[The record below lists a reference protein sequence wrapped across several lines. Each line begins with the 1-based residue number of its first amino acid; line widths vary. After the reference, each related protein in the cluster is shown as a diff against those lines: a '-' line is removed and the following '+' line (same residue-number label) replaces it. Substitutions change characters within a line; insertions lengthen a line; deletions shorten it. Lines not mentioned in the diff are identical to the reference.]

1 MIWGLVLEA
10 AFYMLCIIPELIF
23 ALFYIGYQWL
33 ANFSKA
39 AVSLVTGKSSNDN
52 NQNDLQKEKDAE
64 DEFAE
69 KVYDNIL
76 NWEFTLYKK
85 IKSLLLEDAKE
96 VKDGELVSINGKEI
110 NVIDARKTRDKDV
123 FRLLVGFSVTLVS
136 GFVLAVILLWLFL
149 TMNGE
154 AFGFNPPQSLV
165 TWEDEYRDITGINEI
180 EGLDGTGISLCIVDS
195 GIDTSHPD
203 LKNINLMG
211 WNDVINSSPD
221 PYDDDGH
228 GTAMAGIIVADG
240 GLNGIAK
247 NVNLYVAKAIN
258 SDGSGTDDGIAE
270 AVDWCVSQ
278 DSDIISLS
286 LGGGQGIGGDL
297 FTTDS
302 LEIAVENAIDQGV
315 YVVAAAGND
324 GENDDGDVS
333 SPGSVEN
340 VICVGGVTRLGNLWS
355 GSSEGD
361 NNGRLWPNPI
371 LPRNDPDKKPEIIAP
386 GLEVPVLVTGTDSW
400 WGWSS
405 GTSASTAW
413 VSGGLAL
420 FLQEYPEFQR
430 NTDSDSTNIEEVKI
444 LLSENSQMKNGQSQH
459 DDHFGYGIF
468 RIDSLIDAVDSN
480 SSNIENKIEMRKI
493 PIQKNIFDIFQIER
507 RITAS
512 VPPDNSMNAIE

>member
-1 MIWGLVLEA
+1 MIWGVILEFIVYIFIDIIFAAIWAIIMAIYSAFIWIINLFKNLVFSIFSEISEKNEKKGLDSKSENSD
-10 AFYMLCIIPELIF
+10 ELI
-23 ALFYIGYQWL
+23 Y
-33 ANFSKA
+33 
-39 AVSLVTGKSSNDN
+39 VDGKHT
-52 NQNDLQKEKDAE
+52 
-64 DEFAE
+64 
-69 KVYDNIL
+69 V
-76 NWEFTLYKK
+76 
-85 IKSLLLEDAKE
+85 
-96 VKDGELVSINGKEI
+96 
-110 NVIDARKTRDKDV
+110 NVINASKTRDEDV
-123 FRLLVGFSVTLVS
+123 FKLLVGFSVTLVS
-136 GFVLAVILLWLFL
+136 AFVLAVVLLWLFI
-149 TMNGE
+149 TMNGG
-154 AFGFNPPQSLV
+154 AFGFSPPQSLV
-165 TWEDEYRDITGINEI
+165 TWEDEYKDMTGINNI

-203 LKNINLMG
+203 LENIKLLG
-211 WNDVINSSPD
+211 WNDVINSSPN

-247 NVNLYVAKAIN
+247 NVDLYVAKAIN

-324 GENDDGDVS
+324 GEDDDGDVS

-386 GLEVPVLVTGTDSW
+386 GLEVPVLMTNSDSW

-420 FLQEYPEFQR
+420 FLQEYPDFKR
-430 NTDSDSTNIEEVKI
+430 NSDSDETKIEEIKI
-444 LLSENSQMKNGQSQH
+444 LLSENSQMKNGQNQH
-459 DDHFGYGIF
+459 DDNFGYGIF
-468 RIDSLIDAVDSN
+468 RIDSLIDAVN
-480 SSNIENKIEMRKI
+480 SSSSDTKEYREMEKIIIER
-493 PIQKNIFDIFQIER
+493 NIFDIFQVER
-507 RITAS
+507 RMTAN
-512 VPPDNSMNAIE
+512 VPPDISMNAIE

>member
-1 MIWGLVLEA
+1 MVIGAKYLIVGCQMIRDDS
-10 AFYMLCIIPELIF
+10 
-23 ALFYIGYQWL
+23 Q
-33 ANFSKA
+33 
-39 AVSLVTGKSSNDN
+39 
-52 NQNDLQKEKDAE
+52 QNKDSQSDSE
-64 DEFAE
+64 TD
-69 KVYDNIL
+69 
-76 NWEFTLYKK
+76 
-85 IKSLLLEDAKE
+85 KE
-96 VKDGELVSINGKEI
+96 VVFLDGKNVI
-110 NVIDARKTRDKDV
+110 NVINASKTRDEDV
-123 FRLLVGFSVTLVS
+123 FKLLVGFSATLIS
-136 GFVLAVILLWLFL
+136 GFILVVILLWLFI

-154 AFGFNPPQSLV
+154 AFGFSPPQSLI
-165 TWEDEYRDITGINEI
+165 TWEDEYKDITGVNEI
-180 EGLDGTGISLCIVDS
+180 NGLDGSGISLCIVDS

-203 LKNINLMG
+203 LEKINLLG
-211 WNDVINSSPD
+211 WNDVINSSPN

-247 NVNLYVAKAIN
+247 NVDLYVAKAIN

-278 DSDIISLS
+278 GSDIISLS

-302 LEIAVENAIDQGV
+302 LEIAVENAIEQGV

-324 GENDDGDVS
+324 GEDDDGDVS

-386 GLEVPVLVTGTDSW
+386 GLEVPVLMTNSDSW

-420 FLQEYPEFQR
+420 FLQENPDFQR
-430 NTDSDSTNIEEVKI
+430 NSNSDETKVEEIKI
-444 LLSENSQMKNGQSQH
+444 LLSENSQMKDGQSQH
-459 DDHFGYGIF
+459 DDNFGYGIF
-468 RIDSLIDAVDSN
+468 RIDTLIKAVN
-480 SSNIENKIEMRKI
+480 SSSSDTKDNLVKGNINIER
-493 PIQKNIFDIFQIER
+493 NIFDIFQVER

>member
-10 AFYMLCIIPELIF
+10 AFYMLCMIPELIF
-23 ALFYIGYQWL
+23 ALFYIAYQWL

-39 AVSLVTGKSSNDN
+39 AVSLVTGKTSNDK
-52 NQNDLQKEKDAE
+52 NQNDLQKEKD
-64 DEFAE
+64 DENEFLD
-69 KVYDNIL
+69 KVDNIL

-85 IKSLLLEDAKE
+85 IKSLLLGDTKE

-123 FRLLVGFSVTLVS
+123 FKLLVGFSITLVS
-136 GFVLAVILLWLFL
+136 GFVLSVILLWVFL

-154 AFGFNPPQSLV
+154 VFGFNPPQSLV

-211 WNDVINSSPD
+211 WNDVINSSPY

-247 NVNLYVAKAIN
+247 NVDLYIAKAID

-278 DSDIISLS
+278 ESDIISLS

-302 LEIAVENAIDQGV
+302 LEIAVENAIDEGV
-315 YVVAAAGND
+315 FVVAAAGND

-361 NNGRLWPNPI
+361 NNGRFWPNPI

-386 GLEVPVLVTGTDSW
+386 GLEVPVLMTKSNSW

-430 NTDSDSTNIEEVKI
+430 NTDSDSAKIEEVKI
-444 LLSENSQMKNGQSQH
+444 LLSENSQMKNGQNQH

-468 RIDSLIDAVDSN
+468 RIDLLIDSMDSN
-480 SSNIENKIEMRKI
+480 SSNIENKIEMRKTS
-493 PIQKNIFDIFQIER
+493 IQKNIFDIFQIER

>member
-1 MIWGLVLEA
+1 MIWGVILEFIVYIFIDIIFAAIWAIIMAIYSAFIWIINLFKNLVFSIFSEISEKNEKKGLDSKSENSD
-10 AFYMLCIIPELIF
+10 ELI
-23 ALFYIGYQWL
+23 Y
-33 ANFSKA
+33 
-39 AVSLVTGKSSNDN
+39 VDGKHT
-52 NQNDLQKEKDAE
+52 
-64 DEFAE
+64 
-69 KVYDNIL
+69 V
-76 NWEFTLYKK
+76 
-85 IKSLLLEDAKE
+85 
-96 VKDGELVSINGKEI
+96 
-110 NVIDARKTRDKDV
+110 NVINASKTRDEDV
-123 FRLLVGFSVTLVS
+123 FKLLVGFSVTLVS
-136 GFVLAVILLWLFL
+136 VFVLAVVLLWLFI
-149 TMNGE
+149 TMNGG
-154 AFGFNPPQSLV
+154 AFGFSPPQSLV
-165 TWEDEYRDITGINEI
+165 TWEDEYKDMTGINNI

-203 LKNINLMG
+203 LENIKLLG
-211 WNDVINSSPD
+211 WNDVINSSPN

-247 NVNLYVAKAIN
+247 NVDLYIAKAIN

-302 LEIAVENAIDQGV
+302 LEIAVENAIEQGV

-324 GENDDGDVS
+324 GEDDDGDVS

-386 GLEVPVLVTGTDSW
+386 GLEVPVLMTNSDSW

-405 GTSASTAW
+405 GTSASKAW

-420 FLQEYPEFQR
+420 FLQEYPDFQR
-430 NTDSDSTNIEEVKI
+430 NSDSDETKIEEIKI
-444 LLSENSQMKNGQSQH
+444 LLSENSQMKNGQNQH
-459 DDHFGYGIF
+459 DDNFGYGIF
-468 RIDSLIDAVDSN
+468 RIDSLIDAVN
-480 SSNIENKIEMRKI
+480 SSSSDTKEDKEMEKIIIER
-493 PIQKNIFDIFQIER
+493 NIFDIFQVER
-507 RITAS
+507 RMTAN

>member
-1 MIWGLVLEA
+1 MVIGAKYLIVGCQMIRDDS
-10 AFYMLCIIPELIF
+10 
-23 ALFYIGYQWL
+23 Q
-33 ANFSKA
+33 
-39 AVSLVTGKSSNDN
+39 
-52 NQNDLQKEKDAE
+52 QNKDSQSDSE
-64 DEFAE
+64 TD
-69 KVYDNIL
+69 
-76 NWEFTLYKK
+76 
-85 IKSLLLEDAKE
+85 KE
-96 VKDGELVSINGKEI
+96 VVFLDGKNVI
-110 NVIDARKTRDKDV
+110 NVINASKTRDEDV
-123 FRLLVGFSVTLVS
+123 FKLLVGFSATLIS
-136 GFVLAVILLWLFL
+136 GFILVVILLWLFI

-154 AFGFNPPQSLV
+154 AFGFSPPQSLI
-165 TWEDEYRDITGINEI
+165 TWEDEYKDITGVNEI
-180 EGLDGTGISLCIVDS
+180 NGLDGSGISLCIVDS

-203 LKNINLMG
+203 LEKINLLG
-211 WNDVINSSPD
+211 WNDVINSSPN

-247 NVNLYVAKAIN
+247 NVDLYVAKAIN

-302 LEIAVENAIDQGV
+302 LEIAVEN
-315 YVVAAAGND
+315 
-324 GENDDGDVS
+324 
-333 SPGSVEN
+333 

-386 GLEVPVLVTGTDSW
+386 GLEVPVLMTNSDSW

-420 FLQEYPEFQR
+420 FLQENPDFQR
-430 NTDSDSTNIEEVKI
+430 NSNSDETKIEEMKI
-444 LLSENSQMKNGQSQH
+444 LLSENSQMKDGQSQH
-459 DDHFGYGIF
+459 DDNFGYGIF
-468 RIDSLIDAVDSN
+468 RIDTLIKAVN
-480 SSNIENKIEMRKI
+480 SSSSDIKENLVKGNINIER
-493 PIQKNIFDIFQIER
+493 NIFDIFQVER

>member
-1 MIWGLVLEA
+1 MIWGVILEFIVYIFIDIIFAAIRAIIMAIYSAFIWIINLFKNLVFSIFSEISEKDEKKGLDSKSENSD
-10 AFYMLCIIPELIF
+10 ELI
-23 ALFYIGYQWL
+23 Y
-33 ANFSKA
+33 
-39 AVSLVTGKSSNDN
+39 VDGKHT
-52 NQNDLQKEKDAE
+52 
-64 DEFAE
+64 
-69 KVYDNIL
+69 V
-76 NWEFTLYKK
+76 
-85 IKSLLLEDAKE
+85 
-96 VKDGELVSINGKEI
+96 
-110 NVIDARKTRDKDV
+110 NVINASKTRDEDV
-123 FRLLVGFSVTLVS
+123 FKLLVGFSVTLVS
-136 GFVLAVILLWLFL
+136 AFVLAVVLLWLFI

-180 EGLDGTGISLCIVDS
+180 DGLDGTGISLCIVDS

-211 WNDVINSSPD
+211 WNDVINSSPN

-247 NVNLYVAKAIN
+247 NVDLYVAKAIN

-302 LEIAVENAIDQGV
+302 LEIAVENAIEQGV

-324 GENDDGDVS
+324 GEDDDGDVS

-361 NNGRLWPNPI
+361 NNGRFWPNPI

-386 GLEVPVLVTGTDSW
+386 GLEVPVLMTNSDSW

-420 FLQEYPEFQR
+420 FLQENPDFQR
-430 NTDSDSTNIEEVKI
+430 NSNSDETKIEEIKI
-444 LLSENSQMKNGQSQH
+444 LLSENSQMKDGQSQH
-459 DDHFGYGIF
+459 DDNFGYGIF
-468 RIDSLIDAVDSN
+468 RIDTLIQAVN
-480 SSNIENKIEMRKI
+480 SSSSDTKEGLVKGNINIER
-493 PIQKNIFDIFQIER
+493 NIFDIFQVER

>member
-1 MIWGLVLEA
+1 MIWGVILEFIVYIFIDIIFAAIWAIIMAIYSAFIWIINLFKNLVFSIFSEISEKNEKKGLDSKSENSD
-10 AFYMLCIIPELIF
+10 ELI
-23 ALFYIGYQWL
+23 Y
-33 ANFSKA
+33 
-39 AVSLVTGKSSNDN
+39 VDGKHT
-52 NQNDLQKEKDAE
+52 
-64 DEFAE
+64 
-69 KVYDNIL
+69 V
-76 NWEFTLYKK
+76 
-85 IKSLLLEDAKE
+85 
-96 VKDGELVSINGKEI
+96 
-110 NVIDARKTRDKDV
+110 NVINASKTRDDDV
-123 FRLLVGFSVTLVS
+123 FKLLVGFSVTLVS
-136 GFVLAVILLWLFL
+136 AFVFAVILLWLFI
-149 TMNGE
+149 TMNGG
-154 AFGFNPPQSLV
+154 AFGFSPPQSLV
-165 TWEDEYRDITGINEI
+165 TWEDEYKDMTGINNI

-203 LKNINLMG
+203 LENIKLLG
-211 WNDVINSSPD
+211 WNDVINSSPN

-247 NVNLYVAKAIN
+247 NVDLYIAKAIN

-302 LEIAVENAIDQGV
+302 LEIAVENAIEQGV

-324 GENDDGDVS
+324 GEDDDGDVS

-386 GLEVPVLVTGTDSW
+386 GLEVPVLMTNSDSW

-420 FLQEYPEFQR
+420 FLQENPEFQR
-430 NTDSDSTNIEEVKI
+430 NSNSYETKIEEIKI
-444 LLSENSQMKNGQSQH
+444 LLSENSQMKDGQSQH
-459 DDHFGYGIF
+459 DDNFGYGIF
-468 RIDSLIDAVDSN
+468 RIDTLIKAVN
-480 SSNIENKIEMRKI
+480 SSSSDTKENLVKGNINIER
-493 PIQKNIFDIFQIER
+493 NIIDIFQVER

>member
-1 MIWGLVLEA
+1 MIWGVILE
-10 AFYMLCIIPELIF
+10 FILYIFIDVIF
-23 ALFYIGYQWL
+23 AIILETIKKIYNVFIWMINLFKTVI
-33 ANFSKA
+33 FSIFSE
-39 AVSLVTGKSSNDN
+39 VSEKT
-52 NQNDLQKEKDAE
+52 KEK
-64 DEFAE
+64 
-69 KVYDNIL
+69 N
-76 NWEFTLYKK
+76 
-85 IKSLLLEDAKE
+85 LESKE
-96 VKDGELVSINGKEI
+96 VNFEGENAI
-110 NVIDARKTRDKDV
+110 NVINASKTRDEDV
-123 FRLLVGFSVTLVS
+123 FKLLVGFSVTLVS
-136 GFVLAVILLWLFL
+136 VFVVAVILLWLFF

-154 AFGFNPPQSLV
+154 AFGFSPPQSLV
-165 TWEDEYRDITGINEI
+165 TWEDEYRDMTGINEI

-211 WNDVINSSPD
+211 WNDVINSSPN

-302 LEIAVENAIDQGV
+302 LEIAVENAIEQGV

-333 SPGSVEN
+333 SPGSVED
-340 VICVGGVTRLGNLWS
+340 VICVGGVTRLGNSWS

-386 GLEVPVLVTGTDSW
+386 GLEVPVLMTNSDSW

-430 NTDSDSTNIEEVKI
+430 NTNSDSTKIEEVKI

-468 RIDSLIDAVDSN
+468 RIDSLINSADTN
-480 SSNIENKIEMRKI
+480 SSNIESKMKMEKI
-493 PIQKNIFDIFQIER
+493 PVRKNIFDIFQIER

>member
-1 MIWGLVLEA
+1 MIWGVILE
-10 AFYMLCIIPELIF
+10 FILYIFIDVIF
-23 ALFYIGYQWL
+23 AIILETIKKIYNVFIWMINLFKTVI
-33 ANFSKA
+33 FSIFSE
-39 AVSLVTGKSSNDN
+39 VSEKT
-52 NQNDLQKEKDAE
+52 KEK
-64 DEFAE
+64 
-69 KVYDNIL
+69 N
-76 NWEFTLYKK
+76 
-85 IKSLLLEDAKE
+85 LESKE
-96 VKDGELVSINGKEI
+96 VNFEGENAISVIN
-110 NVIDARKTRDKDV
+110 ASKTRDEDV
-123 FRLLVGFSVTLVS
+123 FKLLVGFSVTLVS
-136 GFVLAVILLWLFL
+136 VFVVAVILLWLFF

-154 AFGFNPPQSLV
+154 AFGFSPPQSLV
-165 TWEDEYRDITGINEI
+165 TWEDEYRDMTGINEI

-221 PYDDDGH
+221 SYDDDGH

-247 NVNLYVAKAIN
+247 NVDLYVAKAIN

-302 LEIAVENAIDQGV
+302 LEIAVENAIEQGV

-333 SPGSVEN
+333 SPGSVED
-340 VICVGGVTRLGNLWS
+340 VICVGGVTRLGNSWS

-386 GLEVPVLVTGTDSW
+386 GLEVPVLMTNSNSW

-430 NTDSDSTNIEEVKI
+430 NTNSDSTKIEEIKN

-468 RIDSLIDAVDSN
+468 RIDLLIDSADTN
-480 SSNIENKIEMRKI
+480 SSNIESKMNMEKI
-493 PIQKNIFDIFQIER
+493 PVRKNIFDIFQIER

>member
-10 AFYMLCIIPELIF
+10 AFYMLCMIPELIF
-23 ALFYIGYQWL
+23 ALFYIAYQWL

-39 AVSLVTGKSSNDN
+39 AVSLVTGKTSNDK
-52 NQNDLQKEKDAE
+52 NQNDLQKEKDDE
-64 DEFAE
+64 DEFLD
-69 KVYDNIL
+69 KVDNIL

-85 IKSLLLEDAKE
+85 IKSLLLGDTKE

-123 FRLLVGFSVTLVS
+123 FKLLVGFSITLVS
-136 GFVLAVILLWLFL
+136 GFVLSVILLWVFL

-154 AFGFNPPQSLV
+154 VFGFNPPQSLV

-211 WNDVINSSPD
+211 WNDVINSSPY

-247 NVNLYVAKAIN
+247 NVDLYIAKAID

-278 DSDIISLS
+278 ESDIISLS

-386 GLEVPVLVTGTDSW
+386 GLEVPVLITKSDSW

-430 NTDSDSTNIEEVKI
+430 NTDSDSTKIEEIKI

-468 RIDSLIDAVDSN
+468 RIDSLIDAMDSN
-480 SSNIENKIEMRKI
+480 SSNIESKIETRKM

>member
-1 MIWGLVLEA
+1 MIWGVILEFIVYIFIDIIFAAIWAIIMAIYSAFIWIINLFKNLVFSIFSEISEKNEKKGLDSKSENSD
-10 AFYMLCIIPELIF
+10 ELI
-23 ALFYIGYQWL
+23 Y
-33 ANFSKA
+33 
-39 AVSLVTGKSSNDN
+39 VDGKHT
-52 NQNDLQKEKDAE
+52 
-64 DEFAE
+64 
-69 KVYDNIL
+69 V
-76 NWEFTLYKK
+76 
-85 IKSLLLEDAKE
+85 
-96 VKDGELVSINGKEI
+96 
-110 NVIDARKTRDKDV
+110 NVINASKTRDEDV
-123 FRLLVGFSVTLVS
+123 FKLLVGFSVTLVS
-136 GFVLAVILLWLFL
+136 AFVLAVVLLWLFI
-149 TMNGE
+149 TMNGG
-154 AFGFNPPQSLV
+154 AFGFSPPQSLV
-165 TWEDEYRDITGINEI
+165 TWEDEYKDMTGINNI

-203 LKNINLMG
+203 LENIKLLG
-211 WNDVINSSPD
+211 WNDVINSSPN

-247 NVNLYVAKAIN
+247 NVDLYIAKAIN

-302 LEIAVENAIDQGV
+302 LEIAVENAIEQGV

-324 GENDDGDVS
+324 GEDDDGDVS

-361 NNGRLWPNPI
+361 NNGRWWPNPI

-386 GLEVPVLVTGTDSW
+386 GLEVPVLMTNSDSW

-420 FLQEYPEFQR
+420 FLQEYPDFQR
-430 NTDSDSTNIEEVKI
+430 NSDSDETKIEEIKI
-444 LLSENSQMKNGQSQH
+444 LLSENSQMKNGQNQH
-459 DDHFGYGIF
+459 DDNFGYGIF
-468 RIDSLIDAVDSN
+468 RIDSLIDAVN
-480 SSNIENKIEMRKI
+480 SSSSDTKEDREMEKIIIER
-493 PIQKNIFDIFQIER
+493 NIFDIFQVER
-507 RITAS
+507 RMTAN

>member
-1 MIWGLVLEA
+1 MVVNMIWGVILEWIG
-10 AFYMLCIIPELIF
+10 FIFFEVILSSILYVINKIYYGLIWIINLSKTVIF
-23 ALFYIGYQWL
+23 SI
-33 ANFSKA
+33 FSEI
-39 AVSLVTGKSSNDN
+39 S
-52 NQNDLQKEKDAE
+52 EKTN
-64 DEFAE
+64 E
-69 KVYDNIL
+69 KG
-76 NWEFTLYKK
+76 
-85 IKSLLLEDAKE
+85 LE
-96 VKDGELVSINGKEI
+96 SKEI
-110 NVIDARKTRDKDV
+110 NIEGKNAINVINASKTRDEDV
-123 FRLLVGFSVTLVS
+123 FKLLVGFSITLVS
-136 GFVLAVILLWLFL
+136 GFVVAVILLWLFF

-154 AFGFNPPQSLV
+154 AFGFSPPQSLI
-165 TWEDEYRDITGINEI
+165 TWEDEYRDMTGLNEI

-195 GIDTSHPD
+195 GIDVSHPD
-203 LKNINLMG
+203 LKNIKLMG
-211 WNDVINSSPD
+211 WNDIINSSPD

-228 GTAMAGIIVADG
+228 GTAMAGIIVANG
-240 GLNGIAK
+240 GLNGVAK
-247 NVNLYVAKAIN
+247 NVDLYVAKAIN
-258 SDGSGTDDGIAE
+258 SEGSGTDDGIAE

-278 DSDIISLS
+278 NSDIISLS

-340 VICVGGVTRLGNLWS
+340 VICVGGVTRLGNVWS

-371 LPRNDPDKKPEIIAP
+371 FPRDNPDKKPEVIAP
-386 GLEVPVLVTGTDSW
+386 GLEVPVLMTNSESW

-420 FLQEYPEFQR
+420 FLQEYPDFQR
-430 NTDSDSTNIEEVKI
+430 NTDSDSAKIEEFKQ
-444 LLSENSQMKNGQSQH
+444 LLSENSDMNDGQSQH
-459 DDHFGYGIF
+459 DDHFGYGVF
-468 RIDSLIDAVDSN
+468 NIDSLINSGDSN
-480 SSNIENKIEMRKI
+480 SSSFTEYKFDRQNTPMK
-493 PIQKNIFDIFQIER
+493 KNIFDIFQIER

-512 VPPDNSMNAIE
+512 VPPDSSMNAME

>member
-1 MIWGLVLEA
+1 MIWGVILE
-10 AFYMLCIIPELIF
+10 FIIYIFIDIIF
-23 ALFYIGYQWL
+23 AAIWVIIMAIYSAFIWIINLFKNL
-33 ANFSKA
+33 FFSIFSEISEKNEKKGLD
-39 AVSLVTGKSSNDN
+39 SKSENSD
-52 NQNDLQKEKDAE
+52 
-64 DEFAE
+64 
-69 KVYDNIL
+69 
-76 NWEFTLYKK
+76 
-85 IKSLLLEDAKE
+85 
-96 VKDGELVSINGKEI
+96 ELVYVDGKHTV
-110 NVIDARKTRDKDV
+110 NVINASKTRDEDV
-123 FRLLVGFSVTLVS
+123 FKLLIGFSVTLVS
-136 GFVLAVILLWLFL
+136 AFVLAVVLLWLFI
-149 TMNGE
+149 TMNGG
-154 AFGFNPPQSLV
+154 AFGFSPPQSLV
-165 TWEDEYRDITGINEI
+165 TWEDEYKDMTGINNI

-203 LKNINLMG
+203 LENIKLLG
-211 WNDVINSSPD
+211 WNDVINSSPN

-247 NVNLYVAKAIN
+247 NVDLYVAKAIN

-302 LEIAVENAIDQGV
+302 LEIAVENAIEQGV

-324 GENDDGDVS
+324 GEDDDGDVS

-361 NNGRLWPNPI
+361 NNGRWWPNPI

-386 GLEVPVLVTGTDSW
+386 GLEVPVLMTNSDSW

-420 FLQEYPEFQR
+420 FLQEYPDFQR
-430 NTDSDSTNIEEVKI
+430 NSDSDETKIEEIKI
-444 LLSENSQMKNGQSQH
+444 LLSENSQMKNGQNQH
-459 DDHFGYGIF
+459 DDNFGYGIF
-468 RIDSLIDAVDSN
+468 RIDSLIDAVN
-480 SSNIENKIEMRKI
+480 SSSSDTKEDLEMEKIIIER
-493 PIQKNIFDIFQIER
+493 NIFDIFQVER
-507 RITAS
+507 RMTAN

>member
-10 AFYMLCIIPELIF
+10 AFYMLCMIPELIF
-23 ALFYIGYQWL
+23 ALFYIAYQWL

-39 AVSLVTGKSSNDN
+39 AVSLVTGKTSNDK
-52 NQNDLQKEKDAE
+52 NQNDLQKEKDDE
-64 DEFAE
+64 DEFLD
-69 KVYDNIL
+69 KVDNIL

-85 IKSLLLEDAKE
+85 IKSLLLGDTKE

-123 FRLLVGFSVTLVS
+123 FKLLVGFSITLVS
-136 GFVLAVILLWLFL
+136 GFVLSVILLWVFL

-154 AFGFNPPQSLV
+154 VFGFNPPQSLV

-211 WNDVINSSPD
+211 WADVINSSPD

-247 NVNLYVAKAIN
+247 NVDLYIAKAID

-278 DSDIISLS
+278 ESDIISLS

-361 NNGRLWPNPI
+361 NNGRFWPNPI

-386 GLEVPVLVTGTDSW
+386 GLEVPVLMTKSNSW

-430 NTDSDSTNIEEVKI
+430 NTDSDSTKIEEVKI
-444 LLSENSQMKNGQSQH
+444 LLSENSQMKNGQNQH

-468 RIDSLIDAVDSN
+468 RIDSLIDAMDSN
-480 SSNIENKIEMRKI
+480 SSNIENKIETREM

>member
-1 MIWGLVLEA
+1 MIWGVILEFIVYIFIDIIFAAIWAIIMAIYSAFIWIINLFKNLVFSIFSEISEKNEKKGLDSKSENSD
-10 AFYMLCIIPELIF
+10 ELI
-23 ALFYIGYQWL
+23 Y
-33 ANFSKA
+33 
-39 AVSLVTGKSSNDN
+39 VDGKHT
-52 NQNDLQKEKDAE
+52 
-64 DEFAE
+64 
-69 KVYDNIL
+69 V
-76 NWEFTLYKK
+76 
-85 IKSLLLEDAKE
+85 
-96 VKDGELVSINGKEI
+96 
-110 NVIDARKTRDKDV
+110 NVINASKTRDEDV
-123 FRLLVGFSVTLVS
+123 FKLLVGFSVTLVS
-136 GFVLAVILLWLFL
+136 AFVLAVVLLWLFI
-149 TMNGE
+149 TMNGG
-154 AFGFNPPQSLV
+154 AFGFSPPQSLV
-165 TWEDEYRDITGINEI
+165 TWEDEYKDMTGINSI

-203 LKNINLMG
+203 LENIKLLG
-211 WNDVINSSPD
+211 WNDVINSSPN

-247 NVNLYVAKAIN
+247 NVDLYVAKAIN

-278 DSDIISLS
+278 ESDIISLS

-386 GLEVPVLVTGTDSW
+386 GLEVPVLMTKSDSW

-430 NTDSDSTNIEEVKI
+430 NTDSDSAKIEEIKI
-444 LLSENSQMKNGQSQH
+444 LLSENSQMKNGQNQH

-468 RIDSLIDAVDSN
+468 RIDSLIDAMDSN
-480 SSNIENKIEMRKI
+480 SSNIENKIEMRKMPI
-493 PIQKNIFDIFQIER
+493 PKNIFDIFQIER

>member
-1 MIWGLVLEA
+1 MIWGVILEFILYIFVDIIFSIIWNIIKNIYN
-10 AFYMLCIIPELIF
+10 AFIWMINLFKTVIF
-23 ALFYIGYQWL
+23 SI
-33 ANFSKA
+33 FSE
-39 AVSLVTGKSSNDN
+39 VSEKT
-52 NQNDLQKEKDAE
+52 KEK
-64 DEFAE
+64 
-69 KVYDNIL
+69 N
-76 NWEFTLYKK
+76 
-85 IKSLLLEDAKE
+85 LESKE
-96 VKDGELVSINGKEI
+96 VDFEGENAI
-110 NVIDARKTRDKDV
+110 NVINASKTRDEDV
-123 FRLLVGFSVTLVS
+123 FKLLVGFSVTLVS
-136 GFVLAVILLWLFL
+136 GFVVAVILLWLFF

-154 AFGFNPPQSLV
+154 AFGFSPPQSLV
-165 TWEDEYRDITGINEI
+165 TWEDEYRDMTGINEI

-302 LEIAVENAIDQGV
+302 LEIAVENAIEQGV

-333 SPGSVEN
+333 SPGSVED
-340 VICVGGVTRLGNLWS
+340 VICVGGVTRLGNSWS

-386 GLEVPVLVTGTDSW
+386 GLEVPVLMTNSDSW

-430 NTDSDSTNIEEVKI
+430 NTNSDSTKIEEVKI

-468 RIDSLIDAVDSN
+468 RIDLLINSADTN
-480 SSNIENKIEMRKI
+480 SSNIESKMKMEKI
-493 PIQKNIFDIFQIER
+493 PVRKNIFDIFQIER

>member
-1 MIWGLVLEA
+1 MIWGVILEFIVYIFIDIIFAAIWAIIMAIYSAFIWIINLFKNLVFSIFSEISEKDEKRGLDSKSENSD
-10 AFYMLCIIPELIF
+10 ELI
-23 ALFYIGYQWL
+23 Y
-33 ANFSKA
+33 
-39 AVSLVTGKSSNDN
+39 VDGKHT
-52 NQNDLQKEKDAE
+52 
-64 DEFAE
+64 
-69 KVYDNIL
+69 V
-76 NWEFTLYKK
+76 
-85 IKSLLLEDAKE
+85 
-96 VKDGELVSINGKEI
+96 
-110 NVIDARKTRDKDV
+110 NVINASKTRDEDV
-123 FRLLVGFSVTLVS
+123 FKLLVGFSVTLVS
-136 GFVLAVILLWLFL
+136 AFVLAVVLLWLFI
-149 TMNGE
+149 TMNGG
-154 AFGFNPPQSLV
+154 AFGFSPPQSLV
-165 TWEDEYRDITGINEI
+165 TWEDEYKDMTGINNI

-203 LKNINLMG
+203 LENIKLLG
-211 WNDVINSSPD
+211 WNDVINSSPN

-247 NVNLYVAKAIN
+247 NVDLYVAKAIN

-302 LEIAVENAIDQGV
+302 LEIAVENAIEQGV

-324 GENDDGDVS
+324 GEDDDGDVS

-386 GLEVPVLVTGTDSW
+386 GLEVPVLMTNSDSW

-420 FLQEYPEFQR
+420 FLQENPDFQR
-430 NTDSDSTNIEEVKI
+430 NSNSDETKIEEMKI
-444 LLSENSQMKNGQSQH
+444 LLSENSQMKDGQSQH
-459 DDHFGYGIF
+459 DDNFGYGIF
-468 RIDSLIDAVDSN
+468 RIDTLIKAVN
-480 SSNIENKIEMRKI
+480 SSSSDTKEDLVKGNINIER
-493 PIQKNIFDIFQIER
+493 NIFDIFQVER

>member
-33 ANFSKA
+33 SNFSKA
-39 AVSLVTGKSSNDN
+39 AVSLVTGKSSKDK

-76 NWEFTLYKK
+76 NWDFTLYKK

-96 VKDGELVSINGKEI
+96 VKDGELFSINGKEI

-211 WNDVINSSPD
+211 WNDVINSSPN

-247 NVNLYVAKAIN
+247 NVDLYVAKAIN

-302 LEIAVENAIDQGV
+302 LEIAVENAIEQGV

-324 GENDDGDVS
+324 GEDDDGDVS

-361 NNGRLWPNPI
+361 NNGRFWPNPI

-386 GLEVPVLVTGTDSW
+386 GLEVPVLMTNSDSW

-420 FLQEYPEFQR
+420 FLQENPDFQR
-430 NTDSDSTNIEEVKI
+430 NSNSDETKIEEIKI
-444 LLSENSQMKNGQSQH
+444 LLSENSQMKDGQSQH
-459 DDHFGYGIF
+459 DDNFGYGIF
-468 RIDSLIDAVDSN
+468 RIDTLIQAVN
-480 SSNIENKIEMRKI
+480 SSSSDTKEGLVKGNTNIER
-493 PIQKNIFDIFQIER
+493 NIFDIFQVER

>member
-1 MIWGLVLEA
+1 MIWGVILEIFIWLFVEIILYGIWAIIMAIYNAFIWIINLFKTLV
-10 AFYMLCIIPELIF
+10 FSIF
-23 ALFYIGYQWL
+23 SEISEKNEKKDLD
-33 ANFSKA
+33 SKSETSDEVVYVDGKY
-39 AVSLVTGKSSNDN
+39 AV
-52 NQNDLQKEKDAE
+52 
-64 DEFAE
+64 
-69 KVYDNIL
+69 
-76 NWEFTLYKK
+76 
-85 IKSLLLEDAKE
+85 
-96 VKDGELVSINGKEI
+96 
-110 NVIDARKTRDKDV
+110 NVINASKTRDEDV
-123 FRLLVGFSVTLVS
+123 FKLLVGFSVTLVS
-136 GFVLAVILLWLFL
+136 AFLLAVVLLWLFI

-180 EGLDGTGISLCIVDS
+180 DGLDGTGISLCIVDS

-211 WNDVINSSPD
+211 WNDVINSSPN

-247 NVNLYVAKAIN
+247 NVDLYVAKAIN

-302 LEIAVENAIDQGV
+302 LEIAVENAIEQGV

-324 GENDDGDVS
+324 GEDDDGDVS

-361 NNGRLWPNPI
+361 NNGRFWPNPI

-386 GLEVPVLVTGTDSW
+386 GLEVPVLMTNSDSW

-420 FLQEYPEFQR
+420 FLQENPDFQR
-430 NTDSDSTNIEEVKI
+430 NSNSDETKIEEIKI
-444 LLSENSQMKNGQSQH
+444 LLSENSQMKDGQSQH
-459 DDHFGYGIF
+459 DDNFGYGIF
-468 RIDSLIDAVDSN
+468 RIDTLIKAVN
-480 SSNIENKIEMRKI
+480 SSSSDIKENLVKGNINIER
-493 PIQKNIFDIFQIER
+493 NIFDIFQVER

>member
-10 AFYMLCIIPELIF
+10 AFYMLCMIPELIF
-23 ALFYIGYQWL
+23 ALFYIAYQWL

-39 AVSLVTGKSSNDN
+39 AVSLVTGKTSNDK
-52 NQNDLQKEKDAE
+52 NQNDLQKEKD
-64 DEFAE
+64 DENEFLD
-69 KVYDNIL
+69 KVDNIL

-85 IKSLLLEDAKE
+85 IKSLLLGDTKE

-123 FRLLVGFSVTLVS
+123 FKLLVGFSVTLVS

-240 GLNGIAK
+240 GLNGMAK
-247 NVNLYVAKAIN
+247 NVDLYIAKAIN

-278 DSDIISLS
+278 ESDIISLS

-386 GLEVPVLVTGTDSW
+386 GLEVPVLMTKSDSW

-430 NTDSDSTNIEEVKI
+430 NTDSDSAKIEEIKI
-444 LLSENSQMKNGQSQH
+444 LLSENSQMKNGQNQH

-468 RIDSLIDAVDSN
+468 RIDSLIDSMDSN

-493 PIQKNIFDIFQIER
+493 SIQKNIFDIFQIER

>member
-1 MIWGLVLEA
+1 MIWGVILEFIVYIFIDIIFAAIWAIIMAIYSAFIWIINLFKNLVFSIFSEISEKNEKKGLDSKSENSD
-10 AFYMLCIIPELIF
+10 ELI
-23 ALFYIGYQWL
+23 Y
-33 ANFSKA
+33 
-39 AVSLVTGKSSNDN
+39 VDGKHT
-52 NQNDLQKEKDAE
+52 
-64 DEFAE
+64 
-69 KVYDNIL
+69 V
-76 NWEFTLYKK
+76 
-85 IKSLLLEDAKE
+85 
-96 VKDGELVSINGKEI
+96 
-110 NVIDARKTRDKDV
+110 NVINASKTRDEDV
-123 FRLLVGFSVTLVS
+123 FKLLVGFSVTLVS
-136 GFVLAVILLWLFL
+136 AFVLAVVLLWLSI
-149 TMNGE
+149 TMNGG
-154 AFGFNPPQSLV
+154 AFGFSPPQSLV
-165 TWEDEYRDITGINEI
+165 TWEDEYKDMTGINSI

-203 LKNINLMG
+203 LENIKLLG
-211 WNDVINSSPD
+211 WNDVINSSPN

-247 NVNLYVAKAIN
+247 NVDLYVAKAIN

-302 LEIAVENAIDQGV
+302 LEIAVENAIEQGV

-324 GENDDGDVS
+324 GEDDDGDVS

-386 GLEVPVLVTGTDSW
+386 GLEVPVLMTNSDSW

-420 FLQEYPEFQR
+420 FLQENPDFQR
-430 NTDSDSTNIEEVKI
+430 NSNSDETKIEEMKI
-444 LLSENSQMKNGQSQH
+444 LLSENSQMKDGQSQH
-459 DDHFGYGIF
+459 DDNFGYGIF
-468 RIDSLIDAVDSN
+468 RIDTLIKAVN
-480 SSNIENKIEMRKI
+480 SSSSDTKEDLVKGNINIER
-493 PIQKNIFDIFQIER
+493 NIFDIFQVER

>member
-1 MIWGLVLEA
+1 MIWGVILE
-10 AFYMLCIIPELIF
+10 FIIYIFIDIIF
-23 ALFYIGYQWL
+23 AAIWAIIMAIYSAFIWIINLFKNL
-33 ANFSKA
+33 FFSIFSEISEKNEKKGLD
-39 AVSLVTGKSSNDN
+39 SKSENSD
-52 NQNDLQKEKDAE
+52 
-64 DEFAE
+64 
-69 KVYDNIL
+69 
-76 NWEFTLYKK
+76 
-85 IKSLLLEDAKE
+85 
-96 VKDGELVSINGKEI
+96 ELVYVDGKHTV
-110 NVIDARKTRDKDV
+110 NVINASKTRDEDV
-123 FRLLVGFSVTLVS
+123 FKLLVGFSVTLVS
-136 GFVLAVILLWLFL
+136 AFVLAVVLLWLFI
-149 TMNGE
+149 TMNGG
-154 AFGFNPPQSLV
+154 AFGFSPPQSLV
-165 TWEDEYRDITGINEI
+165 TWEDEYKDMTGINNI

-203 LKNINLMG
+203 LENIKLLG
-211 WNDVINSSPD
+211 WNDVINSSPN

-247 NVNLYVAKAIN
+247 NVDLYVAKAIN

-302 LEIAVENAIDQGV
+302 LEIAVENAIEQGV

-324 GENDDGDVS
+324 GEDDDGDVS

-361 NNGRLWPNPI
+361 NNGRWWPNPI

-386 GLEVPVLVTGTDSW
+386 GLEVPVLMTNSDSW

-413 VSGGLAL
+413 ASGGLAL
-420 FLQEYPEFQR
+420 FLQEYPDFQR
-430 NTDSDSTNIEEVKI
+430 NSDSDETKIEEIKI
-444 LLSENSQMKNGQSQH
+444 LLSENSQMKDGQSQH
-459 DDHFGYGIF
+459 DDNFGYGIL
-468 RIDSLIDAVDSN
+468 RIDSLIEAVN
-480 SSNIENKIEMRKI
+480 SSSSDTKEDLGMGKMIIER
-493 PIQKNIFDIFQIER
+493 NIFDIFQVER
-507 RITAS
+507 RMTAN
-512 VPPDNSMNAIE
+512 VPPDSSMNAIE

>member
-1 MIWGLVLEA
+1 
-10 AFYMLCIIPELIF
+10 
-23 ALFYIGYQWL
+23 
-33 ANFSKA
+33 
-39 AVSLVTGKSSNDN
+39 
-52 NQNDLQKEKDAE
+52 
-64 DEFAE
+64 
-69 KVYDNIL
+69 
-76 NWEFTLYKK
+76 
-85 IKSLLLEDAKE
+85 
-96 VKDGELVSINGKEI
+96 
-110 NVIDARKTRDKDV
+110 
-123 FRLLVGFSVTLVS
+123 
-136 GFVLAVILLWLFL
+136 
-149 TMNGE
+149 MNGE

-278 DSDIISLS
+278 ESDIISLS

-361 NNGRLWPNPI
+361 NNGRFFPNPI